1 MLKVVDLFCGAG
13 GLSFAVQQLG
23 YNLVGALEIDKNSC
37 TTFKN
42 NIKNVKLINADILEL
57 TPTEFLKKINEK
69 PKAIDLV
76 VGGPPCQGFSSLRTT
91 TKTKNDPRNDLIIE
105 YFNYIH
111 VIKPKAF
118 LVENVPGMLWE
129 KNKKYLKKFY
139 QLAEE
144 NGYTLY
150 EPCVLDAKNFG
161 VPQTR
166 KRVFI
171 LGVLNGM
178 SLEGFKWPLDPT
190 HDNPDSIE
198 VKTGM
203 RKPWLNAD
211 IVFKKHLKKSDPN
224 NIHFN
229 HTQELI
235 EVFKSTP
242 LNGGSRTDSNRVLP
256 CHKNHNGHK
265 DVYGRIDLNKPGPT
279 MTTACTNPSKGRFVH
294 PTEHHGITVRHAA
307 RFQTFPD
314 DFVFHGGMQSASRQI
329 GNAVP
334 VELAKVIIQHV
345 GEKLL
350 LQSKSSFKDSN
361 RKKAA

>member
-23 YNLVGALEIDKNSC
+23 YDLIGALEIDNNSC
-37 TTFKN
+37 TTFEN
-42 NIKNVKLINADILEL
+42 NIKNTKLINADILEL
-57 TPTEFLKKINEK
+57 SPTEFLAKIDAK
-69 PKAIDLV
+69 PGDIDLI

-91 TKTKNDPRNDLIIE
+91 TRTKGDSRNELIIE
-105 YFNYIH
+105 YFNYINY
-111 VIKPKAF
+111 IKPRAF

-129 KNKKYLKKFY
+129 RNKIYLKKFY
-139 QLAEE
+139 KLAEE

-150 EPCVLDAKNFG
+150 DPCILDAKYFG

-171 LGVLNGM
+171 LGVLDGTPT
-178 SLEGFKWPLDPT
+178 EHFRWPLEPT
-190 HDNPDSIE
+190 HDNPESIE

-203 RKPWLNAD
+203 RSPWINAS
-211 IVFKKHLKKSDPN
+211 IVFKKKLKKTDPN
-224 NIHFN
+224 NIHSN

-235 EVFKSTP
+235 EVLKSTP
-242 LNGGSRTDSNRVLP
+242 LNGGSRAESNRILP

-265 DVYGRIDLNKPGPT
+265 DVYGRIDPRKPGPT

-314 DFVFHGGMQSASRQI
+314 NFIFYGGITSASRQI

-334 VELAKVIIQHV
+334 VELAKVIIKHIS
-345 GEKLL
+345 EKLL
-350 LQSKSSFKDSN
+350 LTRRETSTTAE
-361 RKKAA
+361 KKAA

>member
-13 GLSFAVQQLG
+13 GLSYAVQQLG
-23 YNLVGALEIDKNSC
+23 YDLVGALEIDKNSC
-37 TTFKN
+37 ITFEN
-42 NIKNVKLINADILEL
+42 NIKNTKLINADILEL
-57 TPTEFLKKINEK
+57 TPTEFLAKIGAK
-69 PKAIDLV
+69 SGDIDLV

-91 TKTKNDPRNDLIIE
+91 TKTENDPRNELIIE

-111 VIKPKAF
+111 CIKPKAF

-129 KNKKYLKKFY
+129 RNKKYLKKFY

-150 EPCVLDAKNFG
+150 DPCILDAKYFG

-171 LGVLNGM
+171 LGLIDGTSTEN
-178 SLEGFKWPLDPT
+178 FKWPLEPT
-190 HDNPDSIE
+190 HDNPESIE

-203 RKPWLNAD
+203 RSSWVNAD
-211 IVFKKHLKKSDPN
+211 IVFKKQLRKTDPN
-224 NIHFN
+224 NVHFN

-242 LNGGSRTDSNRVLP
+242 LNGGSRTESNRVLP

-265 DVYGRIDLNKPGPT
+265 DVYGRIDPSRPGPT

-314 DFVFHGGMQSASRQI
+314 NYVFHGGIQSASRQI

-334 VELAKVIIQHV
+334 IELAKAIIKHV
-345 GEKLL
+345 SEELL
-350 LQSKSSFKDSN
+350 LVSKHRKAATT
-361 RKKAA
+361 KKAA

>member
-1 MLKVVDLFCGAG
+1 MLRVVDLFCGAG
-13 GLSFAVQQLG
+13 GLSFAVQQIG
-23 YNLVGALEIDKNSC
+23 YDLVGALEIDKNSC
-37 TTFKN
+37 ITFEN
-42 NIKNVKLINADILEL
+42 NIKNCKLVNADILEL
-57 TPTEFLKKINEK
+57 TPEEFLAKIGAN
-69 PKAIDLV
+69 PGDIDLV

-91 TKTKNDPRNDLIIE
+91 TKTENDPRNELIIE
-105 YFNYIH
+105 YFNYIDF
-111 VIKPKAF
+111 IKPRAF

-129 KNKKYLKKFY
+129 RNKKYLEKFY

-150 EPCVLDAKNFG
+150 EPCKLDAKYFG

-171 LGVLNGM
+171 LGVLDGTPT
-178 SLEGFKWPLDPT
+178 GAFQWPLDPT
-190 HDNPDSIE
+190 HDAPDSIE

-203 RKPWLNAD
+203 RTPWINASS
-211 IVFKKHLKKSDPN
+211 VFKKRLKKSDPN
-224 NIHFN
+224 NVHFN

-242 LNGGSRTDSNRVLP
+242 LNGGSRTESNRVLP

-265 DVYGRIDLNKPGPT
+265 DVYGRIDPSKPGPT

-314 DFVFHGGMQSASRQI
+314 EYVFHGGIQSASRQI

-334 VELAKVIIQHV
+334 VELAKVIIKHI
-345 GEKLL
+345 GIKL
-350 LQSKSSFKDSN
+350 LQSEIAFKTES
-361 RKKAA
+361 RKVAA